1 MKKIGVVGQGFVGS
15 SLKEGFKDVFDVLTY
30 DKYISEKSNSTL
42 EEIVK
47 ECDVI
52 FSCVPTPMDMN
63 TGMASVEIVID
74 VVRNI
79 NTAAE
84 IAGTSP
90 VIVVKSTVP
99 PGTSAMLGA
108 QHSHI
113 CPVAFNPEFLTEAN
127 AVEDFKNQNRIVVGA
142 DNDKVANRVK
152 SVFEKGFPNV
162 PILKTSTHQAEM
174 VKYVT
179 NCFLATKVSF
189 ANEIFDLCK
198 TMGMNYDEVIDLAK
212 LDTRLGDSHWMVP
225 GPDGDR
231 GYGGHCFPKDLQ
243 ALRYVASRLNV
254 KTHVLDGANMTNNR
268 VRANRDWE
276 GMEGRA
282 VINSKKVDPITGNVE
297 ITQ

>member
-1 MKKIGVVGQGFVGS
+1 MKKIGVMGQGFVGS
-15 SLKEGFKDVFDVLTY
+15 SLKEGFKNIFEVLTY
-30 DKYISEKSNSTL
+30 DKYVPEKSNSTI
-42 EEIVK
+42 EEIVQ

-63 TGMASVEIVID
+63 TGAASVHIVIE
-74 VVRNI
+74 VIRELNAV
-79 NTAAE
+79 AE
-84 IAGTSP
+84 KLEVSP

-99 PGTSAMLGA
+99 PGTCAMLGFN
-108 QHSHI
+108 HSPV
-113 CPVAFNPEFLTEAN
+113 CPIAFNPEFLTEAN
-127 AVEDFKNQNRIVVGA
+127 AVEDFKNQDRIVIGA
-142 DNDKVANRVK
+142 DNEKVGDRVK
-152 SVFEKGFPNV
+152 DIFEKGFPNV
-162 PILKTSTHQAEM
+162 PIHMTSTSQAEM

-189 ANEIFDLCK
+189 ANEMYDMCTLLN
-198 TMGMNYDEVIDLAK
+198 MRYDEVIDLAK
-212 LDTRLGDSHWMVP
+212 LDKRLGDSHWMVP

-243 ALRYVASRLNV
+243 AIRFLASKLNLR
-254 KTHVLDGANMTNNR
+254 THVLDGVNMTNNR

-282 VINSKKVDPITGNVE
+282 VINSKKLDPIKGQTE